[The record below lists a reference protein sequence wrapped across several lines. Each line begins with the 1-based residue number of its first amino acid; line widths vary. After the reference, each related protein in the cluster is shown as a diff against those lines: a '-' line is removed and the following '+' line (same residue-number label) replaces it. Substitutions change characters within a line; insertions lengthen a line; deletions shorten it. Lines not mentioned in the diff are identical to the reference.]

1 MPKFKDVDDY
11 VASLSGWQ
19 AEAAAQLRDVVREAA
34 PDAEEAIKWSQPVY
48 SHNGPFCYFK
58 AFKKHINFGFWR
70 GAQMSDPSSLL
81 QGTGGKMRHVKIT
94 SLDDIQPDVFKT
106 LVRTAVELNQ
116 THGDPTK
123 GA

>member
-11 VASLSGWQ
+11 VATLSGWQ
-19 AEAAAQLRDVVREAA
+19 AEAVAQLRDLVREVA

-48 SHNGPFCYFK
+48 SHNGPFCYMK

-70 GAQMSDPSSLL
+70 GAQMSDPSSHL
-81 QGTGGKMRHVKIT
+81 QGTGGKMRHVKIA
-94 SLDDIQPDVFKT
+94 SLDDIQPDVFKAF
-106 LVRTAVELNQ
+106 VRAAVELNQ

-123 GA
+123 GS